1 MFLRSPWQFPQGR
14 TLPLALLSLGA
25 LTLVQLCVA
34 GWGLYRRS
42 SAAPSGELAGASGG
56 RGFSGFEGDDSI
68 RAGQSANS
76 DWFAAPRLRAPEIR
90 APWQELL
97 EQSRKLASERQMD
110 SARSALE
117 EAATQLPQQA
127 AALAEMAV
135 QYEKLG
141 GVEQAVKLWE
151 GVYAFGPEAGV
162 FFAAADAKLSLL
174 KDQKAIGLGPSAAPS
189 AHGAAQPAQS
199 PPTPPRPGL
208 LRFGRILSTDIP
220 KSGASRH
227 NFTLSIPV
235 QRAENAHVEA
245 RDISIQVQFYDQ
257 VQSKHLEV
265 TNASV
270 AWDWGVSPV
279 DWSSRRIQTLR
290 VRYTDTAKS
299 GSKDNRKYYGYVAG
313 LYYQDKLLDTRAD
326 PPRLGQQYPLPR
338 MLPKE

>member
-1 MFLRSPWQFPQGR
+1 MFGNPAMSLRSPWQFPQGR

-25 LTLVQLCVA
+25 LTCLQLCVA
-34 GWGLYRRS
+34 GWGLYLRS
-42 SAAPSGELAGASGG
+42 SGELAGASGG
-56 RGFSGFEGDDSI
+56 GGFAGFEGEDSNQ
-68 RAGQSANS
+68 AGQAANS
-76 DWFAAPRLRAPEIR
+76 DLFAAPRLRAPEIR

-97 EQSRKLASERQMD
+97 EQSRKLSSEKQMD
-110 SARSALE
+110 AARSALE
-117 EAATQLPQQA
+117 EAASQLPPQA

-135 QYEKLG
+135 QYEKVG
-141 GVEQAVKLWE
+141 RVEQAVKFWE
-151 GVYAFGPEAGV
+151 NVYAFGPEAGV

-174 KDQKAIGLGPSAAPS
+174 KDQKAIGLVPSAAAP
-189 AHGAAQPAQS
+189 AHAVQS
-199 PPTPPRPGL
+199 PPAPPRPGL
-208 LRFGRILSTDIP
+208 LRFGRIVSTDMP

-235 QRAENAHVEA
+235 QRAESAHVEA

-299 GSKDNRKYYGYVAG
+299 GSKDSRKYYGYVAG